1 MSLSTT
7 DLIIF
12 SGIAVLVLMLML
24 VMWLV
29 DKRR

>member
-12 SGIAVLVLMLML
+12 SGIAVLILALML

>member
-1 MSLSTT
+1 MSFSTT

-12 SGIAVLVLMLML
+12 GGIAALILVLML

>member
-12 SGIAVLVLMLML
+12 GGIAVLILALML

-29 DKRR
+29 DRRR

>member
-1 MSLSTT
+1 MSFSTT

-12 SGIAVLVLMLML
+12 GGIAVLILALMF

-29 DKRR
+29 DRRR

>member
-12 SGIAVLVLMLML
+12 GGIAALILVLML